1 MTVYDALAPSDL
13 VLLAVAHQEYID
25 GGWEAMKM
33 LVNNKNG
40 IVFDVM
46 SKLPRKDKP
55 EEIELIR
62 L

>member
-13 VLLAVAHQEYID
+13 VLLAVAHLEYID

-33 LVNNKNG
+33 LVNYKNG